1 MQEYEEIDLLELIK
15 TLWKRKWI
23 IIACVILAALM
34 AFSYTRFA
42 ITPMYESKTTLMVNG
57 SKSSGLSDIAS
68 SFDLGSIN
76 MSQKLVVTYSE
87 IVQSRIVLE
96 QVINRLELDLTYG
109 QLLERITSVPVKN
122 TEILQISVKHE
133 DPEQAALIANTIT
146 DVFIK
151 EVMRIIKAD
160 NVEIIDKAIGIY
172 TPINVKLIMNVAI
185 GGILGG
191 MVGVGI
197 IFLII
202 LFDRTLKT
210 AEDIEKHLGLPVLGT
225 IVDFKNLETKHE
237 VKS

>member
-23 IIACVILAALM
+23 IIACVILAAGM
-34 AFSYTRFA
+34 AFSYTRFV
-42 ITPMYESKTTLMVNG
+42 ITPMYESETTLMVNG
-57 SKSSGLSDIAS
+57 SKSSGLGDIAS

-76 MSQKLVVTYSE
+76 LSQKLVVTYSE
-87 IVQSRIVLE
+87 IVKSRIVLE
-96 QVINRLELDLTYG
+96 QVINRLELDLTYA
-109 QLLERITSVPVKN
+109 QLLGRITSVPVKN
-122 TEILQISVKHE
+122 TEILQVSVRDE
-133 DPEQAALIANTIT
+133 NPEQAALIANTIS

-151 EVMRIIKAD
+151 EVMRILKVD
-160 NVEIIDKAIGIY
+160 NVEIIDKAIGIDL
-172 TPINVKLIMNVAI
+172 PINVKTIMNTAI

-197 IFLII
+197 IFLMI

-210 AEDIEKHLGLPVLGT
+210 VEDIEKHLGLPVLGT

-237 VKS
+237 VKP

>member
-23 IIACVILAALM
+23 IIACVIVASLM

-57 SKSSGLSDIAS
+57 SKSSGLGDIAS

-76 MSQKLVVTYSE
+76 LSQKLVVTYSE
-87 IVQSRIVLE
+87 IVKSRIVLE
-96 QVINRLELDLTYG
+96 QVINRLELDLTYS
-109 QLLERITSVPVKN
+109 QLLGRITSVPVKN
-122 TEILQISVKHE
+122 TEILQVSVKDE
-133 DPEQAALIANTIT
+133 DPEQAALIANTIS

-151 EVMRIIKAD
+151 EVMRILKVD
-160 NVEIIDKAIGIY
+160 NVEIIDKAIAIDI
-172 TPINVKLIMNVAI
+172 PINVKTVMNIAI

-225 IVDFKNLETKHE
+225 IVDFKNLETKQE
-237 VKS
+237 VKP